1 MQYEEFYFIS
11 RHNRVNPQ
19 AFFYENSFNLLKK
32 IPKIFQELEIDF
44 TCVHYFINKTGAPLS
59 CVIICLAHSGQQW
72 CVTISAQFLAS
83 QLICHVKKPYL
94 RGLTIL
100 IIDFYMIFCE
110 YFRKL
115 FNEQYNYI
123 FFFLNNTS

>member
-83 QLICHVKKPYL
+83 QLICHVKKK
-94 RGLTIL
+94 TIL
-100 IIDFYMIFCE
+100 NSTVNKMTQCLMQFSLIARIVTIDY
-110 YFRKL
+110 
-115 FNEQYNYI
+115 Q
-123 FFFLNNTS
+123 LNTT